1 MTQSIQPPM
10 TDERL
15 DRLVREL
22 LTERAEDVAAAAV
35 SADAIAVRI
44 ASRLRPSPSGRAW
57 VLLAAATI
65 LATLVIGGALA
76 VGGAFRLPS
85 LPVPAPSTPDH
96 VPSLPEAPS
105 MPPGEVVHG
114 WPDTNENPP
123 GVYSWDG
130 SRCGGSSCVMGFM
143 HNGYGSGD
151 VEIRLDVVP
160 DGTISDDGATA
171 VTLAGHDGIYRQSIG
186 REEWIVDIQGTT
198 IAIRL
203 TAQPGTSEAD
213 LADAHAIIGS
223 MRYERQDNDLGFRLV
238 FTLTTDQ
245 WDSG

>member
-35 SADAIAVRI
+35 SADAMAVRI
-44 ASRLRPSPSGRAW
+44 ASRLRQGPSGRAW
-57 VLLAAATI
+57 ALLAAATI
-65 LATLVIGGALA
+65 LATLLIGGALA

-96 VPSLPEAPS
+96 APPSLPEAPS

-130 SRCGGSSCVMGFM
+130 SRCASAFCSIGFM
-143 HNGYGSGD
+143 HNGYGSGNL
-151 VEIRLDVVP
+151 EIRVEVV
-160 DGTISDDGATA
+160 SDGATPSGGTA
-171 VTLAGHDGIYRQSIG
+171 VTVAGHNGMYRRIDAQQ
-186 REEWIVDIQGTT
+186 EEWIVDIAGKT
-198 IAIRL
+198 IIIRF
-203 TAQPGTSEAD
+203 TARPGTSQAELAEAY
-213 LADAHAIIGS
+213 AIIGS
-223 MRYERQDNDLGFRLV
+223 MHAEVHGGFRLI
-238 FTLTTDQ
+238 FTLTTDD